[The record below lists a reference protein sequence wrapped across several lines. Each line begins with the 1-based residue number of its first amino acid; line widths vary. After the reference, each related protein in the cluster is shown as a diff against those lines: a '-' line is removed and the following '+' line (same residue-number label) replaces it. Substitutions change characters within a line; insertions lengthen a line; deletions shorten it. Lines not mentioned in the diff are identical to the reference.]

1 MDWERVKKEL
11 RDAGY
16 AGFEFNSGKTAVP
29 GLSGEWLIGKV
40 SREGELKNDNQ
51 SLLIRI
57 CDYLPGSAAVNANP
71 ENAPESIQNIAERH
85 GLHVVIVSVSND
97 KVRIAL
103 CDPSGHDLSS

>member
-1 MDWERVKKEL
+1 MDWEGVKKDL

-16 AGFEFNSGKTAVP
+16 AGFEFDSGKTAVP
-29 GLSGEWLIGKV
+29 GLSGEWLSGKIA
-40 SREGELKNDNQ
+40 RERKLKREKQ

-57 CDYLPGSAAVNANP
+57 CDYLPSSAAVNANP

-85 GLHVVIVSVSND
+85 GLNVVIVSVSND

-103 CDPSGHDLSS
+103 CDPSEHDL